1 MKKIYY
7 LFCAMIT
14 MSCSKNETIN
24 VFDELP
30 EERIGKKLEELQD
43 KLLESPYGWNASLPT
58 SGSGGY
64 GFYMDFHEDQTIDMF
79 ADLNV
84 ETAGV
89 KGTSTYR
96 IKWVMYPTL
105 LFDTYNY
112 ITMLQD
118 PASGVYGGVSGSG
131 LKSDIEF
138 EYIRSTADSI
148 ILRGKKYENEL
159 ILTKAS
165 QSDKQ
170 RFEEGKYV
178 DIIEGF
184 QDFFFENKNNYIVIT
199 KGGVDY
205 KVGIIYNHSTKT
217 FAYETLE
224 LNESISRGESKFCYT
239 IQGIGMLTDLTYA
252 DVTLKRGQIKE
263 NGGLYLYDSEGNEY
277 EVFQNPNPL
286 TPLKFLFNYNGTY
299 KSIKIEGPDIPASLP
314 SGVTSSFNDIYND
327 MVARFLSSSN
337 RKVESVEFVL
347 INSTTAKINI
357 WYYSGSSRFL
367 ADASFTYTYEN
378 GIITLSNYTPSVSN
392 SNWNSRLLQI
402 GDFIDWIMS
411 GPFRI
416 DWVISYDPSVEGI
429 GGLYRI
435 DDPSSFFYGKAQ

>member
-1 MKKIYY
+1 MMKKIYY

-14 MSCSKNETIN
+14 MSCSKNETID

-138 EYIRSTADSI
+138 EYIRS
-148 ILRGKKYENEL
+148 
-159 ILTKAS
+159 
-165 QSDKQ
+165 
-170 RFEEGKYV
+170 
-178 DIIEGF
+178 
-184 QDFFFENKNNYIVIT
+184 
-199 KGGVDY
+199 
-205 KVGIIYNHSTKT
+205 
-217 FAYETLE
+217 
-224 LNESISRGESKFCYT
+224 
-239 IQGIGMLTDLTYA
+239 
-252 DVTLKRGQIKE
+252 
-263 NGGLYLYDSEGNEY
+263 
-277 EVFQNPNPL
+277 
-286 TPLKFLFNYNGTY
+286 
-299 KSIKIEGPDIPASLP
+299 
-314 SGVTSSFNDIYND
+314 
-327 MVARFLSSSN
+327 
-337 RKVESVEFVL
+337 
-347 INSTTAKINI
+347 
-357 WYYSGSSRFL
+357 
-367 ADASFTYTYEN
+367 
-378 GIITLSNYTPSVSN
+378 
-392 SNWNSRLLQI
+392 
-402 GDFIDWIMS
+402 
-411 GPFRI
+411 
-416 DWVISYDPSVEGI
+416 
-429 GGLYRI
+429 
-435 DDPSSFFYGKAQ
+435 